1 MKKQIQQEQ
10 IRIWLQQLL
19 GLNMIRETMF
29 YLTSKKNG
37 T

>member
-29 YLTSKKNG
+29 YL
-37 T
+37 